1 MIILATRRIP
11 DIICTSPTRNVT
23 YVIDVRIAWN
33 ITTGG
38 GGVHDTVGDLAR
50 EAEVEKWRNW
60 QYCCDHHPHI
70 RDGTAVFMPFGV
82 EIFGALGPA
91 ATRLWEE
98 AMTASGAIRDTSL
111 VHWSAPSFRR
121 FWLQRLGTTLIR
133 ERGRVGSAAAKGERP
148 NLIRRRGHTDTEPCG
163 MSV

>member
-1 MIILATRRIP
+1 
-11 DIICTSPTRNVT
+11 
-23 YVIDVRIAWN
+23 
-33 ITTGG
+33 
-38 GGVHDTVGDLAR
+38 
-50 EAEVEKWRNW
+50 
-60 QYCCDHHPHI
+60 
-70 RDGTAVFMPFGV
+70 MPFGV

-133 ERGRVGSAAAKGERP
+133 ERGRVGSAAAKGEWP